1 MQSKFHT
8 FKERRGVE
16 RPVALLVHGM
26 SSTSRTWD
34 TTVVFLM
41 RRGFNVVTVE
51 LEGHGDSARLDHY
64 DFDMW
69 IDSIV
74 AQLEKFNIS
83 KLDLLVGHSLGGLLA
98 AGVACRVPTD
108 KVLFIDP
115 LLAVPPAMVRM
126 VVKRMLRLKI
136 TATLPDLIEKFP
148 DREPQLLLHEYEA
161 LQKWDVKCLEALKP
175 QHGWS
180 IVKKFFELDNKPD
193 AVLVRPSN
201 SMLIPHRKEKFF
213 NEHGIKVVT
222 MEGVTHGL
230 HLDKPEE
237 FHYILSS
244 LALPLTV

>member
-1 MQSKFHT
+1 MKSKFHT
-8 FKERRGVE
+8 FKERRGE
-16 RPVALLVHGM
+16 THPTALLIHGM

-34 TTVVFLM
+34 ATVIFLM

-51 LEGHGDSARLDHY
+51 LEGHGDSNRLDHY
-64 DFDMW
+64 DFDVW

-74 AQLEKFNIS
+74 GQLEEFQID

-98 AGVACRVPTD
+98 AGVACRIPTE

-126 VVKRMLRLKI
+126 VVKRMLRLKV

-175 QHGWS
+175 QDGWN
-180 IVKKFFELDNKPD
+180 IVKKFFALDSKPE
-193 AVLVRPSN
+193 AVLVRPAN
-201 SMLIPHRKEKFF
+201 SMLIPKRKTGFF
-213 NEHGIKVVT
+213 NEHGIKVIT

-237 FHYILSS
+237 FNYILSG
-244 LALPLTV
+244 LVLPVAV

>member
-8 FKERRGVE
+8 FKHRRGE
-16 RPVALLVHGM
+16 QHPTALLIHGM

-34 TTVVFLM
+34 ATVVFLM

-51 LEGHGDSARLDHY
+51 LEGHGDSTRLDSY
-64 DFDMW
+64 SFDVW

-74 AQLEKFNIS
+74 TQLENFNIS
-83 KLDLLVGHSLGGLLA
+83 KLDLIVGHSLGGLLT

-175 QHGWS
+175 QDGWN
-180 IVKKFFELDNKPD
+180 IVKKFFALTTKPE

-201 SMLIPHRKEKFF
+201 SMLIPKRKTEFF
-213 NEHGIKVVT
+213 NDNGIKVVT

-237 FHYILSS
+237 FNYILSG
-244 LALPLTV
+244 LVLPATV